1 MIKTIVL
8 IGFLSLGV
16 ALNSYANDSDRID
29 QLEKEVQE
37 LKLRTLKLESLLSN
51 SSESKKL
58 APSHEGWK
66 SVSNWRKLTTDMIA
80 SDVQEILGEPQRV
93 DGGKSAHWYY
103 KNGGIVTFFNGKV
116 DRWMEPRE

>member
-16 ALNSYANDSDRID
+16 ALNSYANDNDRID

-37 LKLRTLKLESLLSN
+37 LRLRISKLESLLSN

-93 DGGKSAHWYY
+93 DGGKFARWYY
-103 KNGGIVTFFNGKV
+103 ENGGIVNFFNGKV